1 MTGLKII
8 MPPIGEE
15 KDKRYLTEYLT
26 DKSNEDGYI
35 TINGTNYFWKNIINY

>member
-15 KDKRYLTEYLT
+15 KDKRYLT
-26 DKSNEDGYI
+26 DKSNEHGYI
-35 TINGTNYFWKNIINY
+35 TINGTNYFWKNIIN